1 MFDMARKKREEKPS
15 KASVESDLPT
25 SEEVENRFNL
35 LKNLQLKTGSIKKDI
50 AAYRRSL
57 RSDSDDARK
66 LWEKLD
72 IKFNDIL
79 VKWEKEKVGITLL
92 LAEKGI
98 EIYGEKKIPD
108 NELSKDIRKLK
119 KKMEKGELE
128 GVEGISSRIWDRLVL
143 DLKGM
148 NDVILMEAWNGFEK
162 GVESFREMAE
172 TPAPMKDARRYYRK
186 TWGYAKKGD
195 VDNLLVYAN
204 LLYTKVTSELSDD
217 VVQDRFKALKE
228 DMGTLMEMIK
238 EFKQYGLDAGDFER
252 ELMSLEITFDPKK
265 YKEIKN
271 TVAKVDR
278 SVSRFETEYIRR
290 KGNINIINIMDMI
303 QRYGDMMDLSDLE
316 EKARRIEEEKTQ
328 ISPKKLLEDSN
339 MLFSQGQALV
349 YDNFKGGIEGR
360 MGKLE
365 STIASSIIADRQEGE
380 QIKELLQMSRDSL
393 ESSEI
398 SEAIEYLDL
407 AEDMFQ
413 QRDMEMR
420 LVTVKDGYGSL
431 LSQYESL
438 LNEDLEMVE
447 IKEMILEAEDMFLM
461 EETPPNEIEVIVGRS
476 KDMLGERMVEVRRR
490 GMEKERSDILEIIE
504 TIGLSKSKELEYIG
518 RLDQLEADI
527 GRIDDDS
534 FNSDLREIRS
544 DLERESSQYFR
555 DHYDEWYSDIR
566 TSIEGLRAKGVEA
579 NSLVDQLN
587 TAGKRYKDKDY
598 VGSGETLRG
607 IRENIS
613 HLDGEVELG
622 RIEDLINSAE
632 FMFDE
637 ARRAG
642 VPVDDERVSLIKAKK
657 MLSSGDLAP
666 AARLATKVE
675 NRVKERWMERRR
687 DILKDEIE
695 GLKDYVEE
703 SLEYGL
709 DITEA
714 NSLISEAETLFKE
727 DRFDE
732 VDLVVGKAR
741 DSVAGN
747 RNAYFSESSMNGITQ
762 LKEEIQDVKE
772 IGLDSMELE
781 TLMIEAERSFMGE
794 DYEKAYSLTLD
805 IREKLGRSREVF
817 LKERVPSEMQKVLRT
832 MSHLEATG
840 IDTEPI
846 KMYMDYAA
854 QMEATG
860 NLSGAF
866 TNLQK
871 ATDVS
876 DELYKSHISL
886 TIPDTL
892 VDVKKEI
899 DEAMGEGIEL
909 FEVKELLNE
918 AEDAFSRQ
926 EYDDA
931 LDFVNQAQDEVK
943 VRKDNHFKD
952 QYNTRIHDVET
963 LLKDADDLN
972 IEVGLTDD
980 NINMARDAFER
991 GDFKDSFTLLDNVY
1005 KFLESSKQDRESM
1018 KRREVVQTYHE
1029 EVRSLLEI
1037 SRAENLDISNELGI
1051 FSMAEEQMLKG
1062 DFDQAE
1068 HLLEGVK
1075 KDLNDKRLSMRM
1087 GLMES
1092 SVQTTEILLN
1102 NMKEMGLDTTRE
1114 RELIQQLRQALSEG
1128 DLERCD
1134 QINRDLEQSMQ
1145 KNQTPY
1151 LISKVEK
1158 DISTLKVRAMEAYT
1172 IGIDTS
1178 NVMDMLNRASERF
1191 DTGDLDGAKEI
1202 SDNAGNILDD
1212 TISAHTHSEY
1222 LTKRAALNELIER
1235 MEPIGISTE
1244 EERIVIVQIE
1254 ELMEQGNL
1262 DDATSWIEVAIAGA
1276 EAKLNS
1282 YNKMT
1287 VEGYI
1292 PRIKE
1297 YLGSF
1302 IDNDVDITTL
1312 EKMYQEGMEAYESG
1326 DDAKAISIFSSILDL
1341 GEELRRV
1348 HEKKELGEEYRF
1360 LRSRRKE
1367 LKELGMRSS
1376 RKLVASLKKLK
1387 KMVSDDAID
1396 PEEMRELLEDTS
1408 IRMIEESKALL
1419 ETLARKHIAGASRK
1433 VRELREKGVEEE
1445 GVNMIMKEAGTLFR
1459 SNDFDR
1465 ADRTALTAIDMI
1477 INLDK
1482 VKDIEAM
1489 DKELSTT
1496 RDMINKLKAMGSD
1509 VTHAES
1515 LFSKAQLALEGGKLE
1530 PARKLLGAIRESI
1543 KDVVR
1548 RNLRESCREIM
1559 EFTDAMINYL
1569 LENFSGISQKLE
1581 PANSKLDKAREGF
1594 HQKRYKSAQKLAKE
1608 AQNAVEDVDIQNI
1621 QQFLYVF
1628 RSMQGE
1634 EAVRDL
1640 TLRMQDLKRKGIDIS
1655 KAELSIGMAKEH
1667 FSNDQFDE
1675 GRELVTLSRI
1685 VLADL
1690 DQQSLHD
1697 KAFDELNSAHVQ
1709 ILICKKNGNDVS
1721 EANTFYTR
1729 AKEAFALREYKK
1741 TLLFSQKSNYLAKR
1755 VK

>member
-1 MFDMARKKREEKPS
+1 MAGKKS
-15 KASVESDLPT
+15 KKEPPKAPVEADLPT

-35 LKNLQLKTGSIKKDI
+35 LKNLQVKTGSIKKDI
-50 AAYRRSL
+50 AAYKRSL
-57 RSDSDDARK
+57 GSGSDDAGN

-72 IKFNDIL
+72 VRLNDIT
-79 VKWEKEKVGITLL
+79 VRWEKEKVAITLS
-92 LAEKGI
+92 LAQKGM
-98 EIYGEKKIPD
+98 EICGEKKIS
-108 NELSKDIRKLK
+108 NKFLSKEIGKLEGK
-119 KKMEKGELE
+119 LEKGELE
-128 GVEGISSRIWDRLVL
+128 SVEAISSRIRGRLEK

-162 GVESFREMAE
+162 GVESFKVVAE
-172 TPAPMKDARRYYRK
+172 SPAQLKDARKYYK
-186 TWGYAKKGD
+186 KAWTYAKKGD
-195 VDNLLVYAN
+195 IDNLLVYAN

-217 VVQDRFKALKE
+217 VVQDRFKVLKE
-228 DMGTLMEMIK
+228 DMGKLMEIIK
-238 EFKQYGLDAGDFER
+238 EFKQYGLDADDFER
-252 ELMSLEITFDPKK
+252 ELMSLEISFDPKK
-265 YKEIKN
+265 YKEIKK

-290 KGNINIINIMDMI
+290 KGNINLINVQDMI

-316 EKARRIEEEKTQ
+316 ERVGRIEEEKTL
-328 ISPKKLLEDSN
+328 ISPKKLLEDSD

-349 YDNFKGGIEGR
+349 YENFRGGIEDR
-360 MGKLE
+360 MGSLE
-365 STIASSIIADRQEGE
+365 GAVAGSVIADRQEGA
-380 QIKELLQMSRDSL
+380 QIKDLIQMSRDSL
-393 ESSEI
+393 DGSEI
-398 SEAIEYLDL
+398 SEAMEYLDL
-407 AEDMFQ
+407 AEEMFQ
-413 QRDMEMR
+413 QREMETR

-431 LSQYESL
+431 LSQYGSL

-461 EETPPNEIEVIVGRS
+461 EEMPPDEIEVIVERS
-476 KDMLGERMVEVRRR
+476 KDMLGERMVEVRKR
-490 GMEKERSDILEIIE
+490 GMEKERTDILEIID
-504 TIGLSKSKELEYIG
+504 TIGLSKSKELEYVD
-518 RLDQLEADI
+518 RLDHLEADI
-527 GRIDDDS
+527 GKIDDDS
-534 FNSDLREIRS
+534 FNSELSDIRS

-555 DHYDEWYSDIR
+555 DHYDEWYGDIR
-566 TSIEGLRAKGVEA
+566 TSIEGLMSKGVEA
-579 NSLVDQLN
+579 NSLYDQLN
-587 TAGKRYKDKDY
+587 TAGKRYRDKDY

-613 HLDGEVELG
+613 NLDGEVELG
-622 RIEDLINSAE
+622 RIESLINSAE

-637 ARRAG
+637 AKRAG
-642 VPVDDERVSLIKAKK
+642 VPVDDERESLISAKK

-675 NRVKERWMERRR
+675 TQVKERWMEKRR

-703 SLEYGL
+703 SLEFGL

-714 NSLISEAETLFKE
+714 NSLISEAEVLFKE

-732 VDLVVGKAR
+732 VDQVVGKAR

-747 RNAYFSESSMNGITQ
+747 RNSYFSESSMNGITQ
-762 LKEEIQDVKE
+762 LKEEILEVKE

-781 TLMIEAERSFMGE
+781 TLLIEAERSFMGE

-805 IREKLGRSREVF
+805 IREKLGQSKEVF
-817 LKERVPSEMQKVLRT
+817 LKEMVPSEMQKVLQT
-832 MSHLEATG
+832 MNHLEATG

-846 KMYMDYAA
+846 KMYMDYAS
-854 QMEATG
+854 QMESNG
-860 NLSGAF
+860 DLSGAF
-866 TNLQK
+866 SNLQK

-876 DELYKSHISL
+876 DELFKSHVSL

-899 DEAMGEGIEL
+899 DEAIGEGIEL

-918 AEDAFSRQ
+918 AEDSFSRQ

-943 VRKDNHFKD
+943 VRKENHFKE
-952 QYNTRIHDVET
+952 QYSTRIQDVET

-1005 KFLESSKQDRESM
+1005 KFLDRSKQDRESM
-1018 KRREVVQTYHE
+1018 RRREVANSYHE

-1037 SRAENLDISNELGI
+1037 SKAENLDISNELGI
-1051 FSMAEEQMLKG
+1051 FSMAEELMLKG
-1062 DFDQAE
+1062 EYDQAE
-1068 HLLEGVK
+1068 HLLEGIK
-1075 KDLNDKRLSMRM
+1075 KDINDKRLSMRM

-1102 NMKEMGLDTTRE
+1102 NMKDMGLDTTRE
-1114 RELIQQLRQALSEG
+1114 RELIQQFRQALSEG

-1134 QINRDLEQSMQ
+1134 QINSDLEQSML

-1158 DISTLKVRAMEAYT
+1158 AISALKVRAMEAHT

-1178 NVMDMLNRASERF
+1178 NVMNMLNRASERY
-1191 DTGDLDGAKEI
+1191 DTGDLDGAKDI

-1212 TISAHTHSEY
+1212 TINAHTHSEY
-1222 LTKRAALNELIER
+1222 LTKRTTLNELIEQ

-1244 EERIVIVQIE
+1244 EERMVLEQTE
-1254 ELMEQGNL
+1254 GLMEQGNL
-1262 DDATSWIEVAIAGA
+1262 DDATSWIEIAITGA

-1287 VEGYI
+1287 VEGYV

-1297 YLGSF
+1297 YLDSF
-1302 IDNDVDITTL
+1302 LDSDVDITSL
-1312 EKMYQEGMEAYESG
+1312 EKMYKEGMEAYDAD
-1326 DDAKAISIFSSILDL
+1326 DDARAISTFSSILDL
-1341 GEELRRV
+1341 GEDLRRV
-1348 HEKKELGEEYRF
+1348 QEKKGLKGEFKF
-1360 LRSRRKE
+1360 LRVRRKE
-1367 LKELGMRSS
+1367 LKEIGMKSS
-1376 RKLVASLKKLK
+1376 KKLVTSLKKLK
-1387 KMVSDDAID
+1387 KMISDDSSD
-1396 PEEMRELLEDTS
+1396 PGEIREL
-1408 IRMIEESKALL
+1408 IEESSLRIIDESKALM
-1419 ETLARKHIAGASRK
+1419 ETLARKHIAGASRGVK
-1433 VRELREKGVEEE
+1433 ELKKNGVGDE
-1445 GVNMIMKEAGTLFR
+1445 GINLILKEAGTLFR
-1459 SNDFDR
+1459 TNDFDR
-1465 ADRTALTAIDMI
+1465 ADRAALTAMDMI
-1477 INLDK
+1477 SDLDK
-1482 VKDIEAM
+1482 VEDMEALG
-1489 DKELSTT
+1489 KELSTT
-1496 RDMINKLKAMGSD
+1496 RNMINKLKAMGSD

-1515 LFSKAQLALEGGKLE
+1515 LFSKAQLALESGKLE
-1530 PARKLLGAIRESI
+1530 PASKLLNAIRESI

-1559 EFTDAMINYL
+1559 EFTEAMIKYL

-1581 PANSKLDKAREGF
+1581 PANLKLDQARESF

-1608 AQNAVEDVDIQNI
+1608 AQSAVEELDIQNI

-1640 TLRMQDLKRKGIDIS
+1640 TLRMRDLRKKGIDTS
-1655 KAELSIGMAKEH
+1655 KAELSINMAKER

-1675 GRELVTLSRI
+1675 GREVVTLSRI

-1709 ILICKKNGNDVS
+1709 ILAAKKKGNDVS

-1741 TLLFSQKSNYLAKR
+1741 SLLFSRKVGYL
-1755 VK
+1755 VKKGK

>member
-1 MFDMARKKREEKPS
+1 MARKKRKEEPPE
-15 KASVESDLPT
+15 ASVENDLPT

-35 LKNLQLKTGSIKKDI
+35 IKNLQVKAGPIKKEI
-50 AAYRRSL
+50 TAYKRSL
-57 RSDSDDARK
+57 KSGSDDAGK
-66 LWEKLD
+66 LWEKLETG
-72 IKFNDIL
+72 FNDIL
-79 VKWEKEKVGITLL
+79 VKWEKERVGIILL

-98 EIYGEKKIPD
+98 EIYKEKKISD
-108 NELSKDIRKLK
+108 KGLSKEIKKLRAK
-119 KKMEKGELE
+119 VKKGELE
-128 GVEGISSRIWDRLVL
+128 GAEEITVKIRDRLEL

-162 GVESFREMAE
+162 GVESFREVAE
-172 TPAPMKDARRYYRK
+172 SPAPLKDAKKYYRK
-186 TWGYAKKGD
+186 TWNYAKKGD
-195 VDNLLVYAN
+195 IDNLLVYAN

-228 DMGTLMEMIK
+228 DMGKLMEMIK

-252 ELMSLEITFDPKK
+252 ELMSLDISFDPKK

-290 KGNINIINIMDMI
+290 KGNVNIVNVLDMV
-303 QRYGDMMDLSDLE
+303 QRYGDTMDLSDLE
-316 EKARRIEEEKTQ
+316 ERARKIEEEKTQ
-328 ISPKKLLEDSN
+328 LSPKKLLEESEV
-339 MLFSQGQALV
+339 LFSQGQTLV
-349 YDNFKGGIEGR
+349 SDNFRGGIEDRIGI
-360 MGKLE
+360 LQ
-365 STIASSIIADRQEGE
+365 STIEGSMIADRQEGA
-380 QIKELLQMSRDSL
+380 QIKDLLQMSMDSL
-393 ESSEI
+393 ESSDI
-398 SEAIEYLDL
+398 TEAMEYLDL
-407 AEDMFQ
+407 AEEMFQ
-413 QRDMEMR
+413 QRDMETR
-420 LVTVKDGYGSL
+420 LVTVKDGYGTL
-431 LSQYESL
+431 LSQYGSL

-461 EETPPNEIEVIVGRS
+461 EEMPPGEIEVIVGRS
-476 KDMLGERMVEVRRR
+476 KDMLGERLVEVRRR
-490 GMEKERSDILEIIE
+490 GMEKERSDILETID
-504 TIGLSKSKELEYIG
+504 TIGLNRAKRLEYVD
-518 RLDQLEADI
+518 RLDHLEGDI
-527 GRIDDDS
+527 GRIDDDR

-555 DHYDEWYSDIR
+555 DHYDEWYGDLR
-566 TSIEGLRAKGVEA
+566 NSIEGLRTKGVDV
-579 NSLVDQLN
+579 NSLFDQLN
-587 TAGKRYKDKDY
+587 SAGKRYNEKDY
-598 VGSGETLRG
+598 VGSGESLRG

-622 RIEDLINSAE
+622 RIESMINSAE

-637 ARRAG
+637 AKRAG
-642 VPVDDERVSLIKAKK
+642 VMVDSERDSLVKAKK

-675 NRVKERWMERRR
+675 NQVKERWMERRR
-687 DILKDEIE
+687 DILKDDIE

-732 VDLVVGKAR
+732 VDQVVGKAR

-762 LKEEIQDVKE
+762 LKDEIQDVKE

-781 TLMIEAERSFMGE
+781 TLLIEAERAFMGE

-817 LKERVPSEMQKVLRT
+817 LQERVPSEMQKVLQT
-832 MSHLEATG
+832 MDHLEATG

-854 QMEATG
+854 QMESTG
-860 NLSGAF
+860 DLSGAF
-866 TNLQK
+866 SNLQK

-876 DELYKSHISL
+876 DELYKSHVSL

-909 FEVKELLNE
+909 FEIKELLNE

-926 EYDDA
+926 DYEDA
-931 LDFVNQAQDEVK
+931 LDFMNQAQDEVK
-943 VRKDNHFKD
+943 VRKENHFKE
-952 QYNTRIHDVET
+952 QYNTRIQDVET

-991 GDFKDSFTLLDNVY
+991 GDFKDSFTLLDNVF
-1005 KFLESSKQDRESM
+1005 KFLERSKQDRESM
-1018 KRREVVQTYHE
+1018 KRREVVQNYHE
-1029 EVRSLLEI
+1029 EVKSLLEV
-1037 SRAENLDISNELGI
+1037 SRAENLDVSNEMSIL
-1051 FSMAEEQMLKG
+1051 SMAEELMLKG
-1062 DFDQAE
+1062 DYDQAE

-1075 KDLNDKRLSMRM
+1075 KDINEKRLAMRM

-1102 NMKEMGLDTTRE
+1102 NMSEMGLDTTRE
-1114 RELIQQLRQALSEG
+1114 RELVQQLREALSEG

-1134 QINRDLEQSMQ
+1134 QINRELEQSMQ
-1145 KNQTPY
+1145 SNQTPY

-1158 DISTLKVRAMEAYT
+1158 DISSLKVRAMEAYT
-1172 IGIDTS
+1172 IGVDTS
-1178 NVMDMLNRASERF
+1178 DVMNILNRASERF
-1191 DTGDLDGAKEI
+1191 DTGDLDGAKDM
-1202 SDNAGNILDD
+1202 SDNAGELLDE

-1222 LTKRAALNELIER
+1222 LTKRTALNELIEQ

-1244 EERIVIVQIE
+1244 EERGVLEQTEGMI
-1254 ELMEQGNL
+1254 EQGNL
-1262 DDATSWIEVAIAGA
+1262 DDATSWIEVAVAGA

-1297 YLGSF
+1297 YLDSF
-1302 IDNDVDITTL
+1302 MDTDVDITNL
-1312 EKMYQEGMEAYESG
+1312 EKMYREGMETYDAG
-1326 DDAKAISIFSSILDL
+1326 DDTKAISIFSSILDL

-1348 HEKKELGEEYRF
+1348 HEKKGLKEEFKF

-1376 RKLVASLKKLK
+1376 KKLVSSLKKLK
-1387 KMVSDDAID
+1387 KMVSNDATD
-1396 PEEMRELLEDTS
+1396 PEEMRDLLEDVS
-1408 IRMIEESKALL
+1408 IRIIEESKALL
-1419 ETLARKHIAGASRK
+1419 QTLARKHIAGASRK
-1433 VRELREKGVEEE
+1433 VKKLREKGVEDE
-1445 GVNMIMKEAGTLFR
+1445 GINLILKEAGALFR

-1465 ADRTALTAIDMI
+1465 ADRTALTAMDMI

-1482 VKDIEAM
+1482 VEDIEAVGK
-1489 DKELSTT
+1489 DLSTT
-1496 RDMINKLKAMGSD
+1496 RNMINKLKAMGSD

-1515 LFSKAQLALEGGKLE
+1515 LFSKAQLALDGGKVE
-1530 PARKLLGAIRESI
+1530 PARKLLTAIRESI

-1559 EFTDAMINYL
+1559 EFTEAMIKYL

-1581 PANSKLDKAREGF
+1581 PANIKLDQARESF

-1608 AQNAVEDVDIQNI
+1608 AQKAVEDVDIQNI

-1640 TLRMQDLKRKGIDIS
+1640 TLRMQDLKRKGIEIS
-1655 KAELSIGMAKEH
+1655 KAELSINMAKEH

-1675 GRELVTLSRI
+1675 GREVVTLSRI

-1697 KAFDELNSAHVQ
+1697 KAFDDLNSAHVL
-1709 ILICKKNGNDVS
+1709 ILARKKKGIDVS

-1741 TLLFSQKSNYLAKR
+1741 SLLFSQKSNYLAK
-1755 VK
+1755 KGK